1 MTEVQNTS
9 PIGQISLAEI
19 ATVLRGRWKMILTV
33 VALASVAGVTLALSL
48 PSYYTATVTMVPAS
62 QDGAAGGSLSALAS
76 QFGGLSSLAGISL
89 PSGGSKKDE
98 AIATLQSR
106 ALTNQFVTQNNLLP
120 VLFSKRWDHQKQAWI
135 STDPKKQPSL
145 WDAYKLFSKKIRQV
159 REEKKS
165 GIVTMS
171 IVWSDPEQAA
181 LWANQLVESSNQLL
195 QQRAVDRFTH
205 NINFLNEQLEKTTEV
220 EIRKSLFNLLEE
232 QYKRLMLTKG
242 SEKYAFQII
251 DSAVPP
257 EDHSSPKR
265 AQISVS
271 FAFAGFMIASLW
283 ALLRR
288 PHPSTT

>member
-1 MTEVQNTS
+1 MIEANTPP
-9 PIGQISLAEI
+9 PIGQISLTDI
-19 ATVLRGRWKMILTV
+19 AVVLLHRWKMIFVV
-33 VALASVAGVTLALSL
+33 VALASAAGVTLALSL

-62 QDGAAGGSLSALAS
+62 QDGASGGSLSALAG
-76 QFGGLSSLAGISL
+76 QLGGLSSLAGITL
-89 PSGGSKKDE
+89 PSGGGKKDE
-98 AIATLQSR
+98 AVATLQSR
-106 ALTNQFVTQNNLLP
+106 ALTYDFVTKNNLLP
-120 VLFSKRWDHQKQAWI
+120 VLFSNHWDQQKQSWI
-135 STDPKKQPSL
+135 STDPKKQPTL
-145 WDAYKLFSKKIRQV
+145 WDADKLFNKKIRQV

-171 IVWSDPEQAA
+171 IIWSDPELAA
-181 LWANQLVESSNQLL
+181 LWANQLIESTNKLL

-265 AQISVS
+265 AYICIS
-271 FAFAGFMIASLW
+271 FAFAGFLIASLW
-283 ALLRR
+283 AFLRR
-288 PHPSTT
+288 PVQSAT